1 MSRIYQLAIL
11 DFDGTLADSLSLF
24 VRSYNDAAA
33 AFKLRAIEQHHID
46 ELRSLGAR
54 EIARRL
60 RVPVWKTPFVVRRVR
75 DLMTHHLHE
84 VRLFNGVR
92 DVLTQLAARGVTL
105 ALVSSNTEA
114 NVRRV
119 LGTELAG
126 MFRYYECGVAIFG
139 KAVRF
144 SRVLQLSST
153 DRTRAICIGDEV
165 RDAEAAARS
174 GIDFGAVAWGYTA
187 PAALQQTAPRFM
199 FRSVPELLQICT

>member
-1 MSRIYQLAIL
+1 
-11 DFDGTLADSLSLF
+11 
-24 VRSYNDAAA
+24 
-33 AFKLRAIEQHHID
+33 
-46 ELRSLGAR
+46 
-54 EIARRL
+54 
-60 RVPVWKTPFVVRRVR
+60 
-75 DLMTHHLHE
+75 
-84 VRLFNGVR
+84 
-92 DVLTQLAARGVTL
+92 
-105 ALVSSNTEA
+105 
-114 NVRRV
+114 
-119 LGTELAG
+119 
-126 MFRYYECGVAIFG
+126 YECGVAIFG